1 MDHSEPTSN
10 FSDPLIKFDYLLL
23 NSSLQATT
31 HHARTIFDCKVRSL
45 LYVLVYGTVLYI
57 ITPEGN
63 CTYMPQIGMNNVP
76 NIVVRGGVD
85 VCWQVSSSNNS
96 SSSPLLPLSPTPHPL
111 LTHTHTHITERGW
124 QPFFIIFLCR
134 LLQSV

>member
-1 MDHSEPTSN
+1 MFTSETVAYKP
-10 FSDPLIKFDYLLL
+10 PH
-23 NSSLQATT
+23 TT
-31 HHARTIFDCKVRSL
+31 YCTIFDCKIRSL
-45 LYVLVYGTVLYI
+45 LYVYGTVLYI

-111 LTHTHTHITERGW
+111 LLHTHTHTSPKGDGNLCNY
-124 QPFFIIFLCR
+124 FFYVDSYNVFN
-134 LLQSV
+134 